1 MAQRTP
7 HFDIETISLLKKSL
21 DDAWD
26 CLPAE
31 RRATEPKVTLA
42 ERIIK
47 SASEG
52 ERDPERLVD
61 AALRDA

>member
-1 MAQRTP
+1 MAQATT

-31 RRATEPKVTLA
+31 RRATVPKSSLA
-42 ERIIK
+42 GRIIK
-47 SASEG
+47 SAAEG

-61 AALRDA
+61 AALKDA